1 MFAGVVTCVASWHSF
16 VLKSCCGTA
25 IFEVVRRFVQMIIVI
40 VSQRCSQI
48 GEAQSLSLWLCRLWA
63 VKSVCFVGLFSA
75 TLEIC
80 GVLERHV

>member
-1 MFAGVVTCVASWHSF
+1 
-16 VLKSCCGTA
+16 
-25 IFEVVRRFVQMIIVI
+25 MIIVI